1 MPEDHKVREDRKDIE
16 EPRGLQVVLDQE
28 DLKDLL
34 LLDQEELKVLKDTQ
48 AAEAAEE

>member
-1 MPEDHKVREDRKDIE
+1 MIEDHKDIE
-16 EPRGLQVVLDQE
+16 ELLEHQVVLDQE

-34 LLDQEELKVLKDTQ
+34 SLGLEEHKALKVTL

>member
-1 MPEDHKVREDRKDIE
+1 MQEDHKVQEDRKDIE
-16 EPRGLQVVLDQE
+16 ELQELQVVLDRE

-34 LLDQEELKVLKDTQ
+34 SLGLEEHRVLKDTQ

>member
-1 MPEDHKVREDRKDIE
+1 M
-16 EPRGLQVVLDQE
+16 LQVVLDLE

-34 LLDQEELKVLKDTQ
+34 SLDLEERKVLKGIQ